1 MRSANIVVLQ
11 AALTAVNN
19 FRTQIDQQA
28 GISIDSLSIRLD
40 GGGMIVL
47 TWRAEL
53 GPNGDWDVAIQ

>member
-1 MRSANIVVLQ
+1 MRSANIVILQ

-47 TWRAEL
+47 TWREDL
-53 GPNGDWDVAIQ
+53 NDWDVAIQ